1 MSAGTLIFGAGI
13 VLLLI
18 TVVATI
24 VVIAGRHRKKADLD
38 QYIEKMY

>member
-24 VVIAGRHRKKADLD
+24 VVIARRHRKKAELD